1 MATVLDELLVK
12 LGFDADVSG
21 AERFNNSIN
30 KTIGIAAKVGT
41 ALGALGTIAGGALV
55 KGVVDISASF
65 ERFETQ
71 LTVLEGSSEKAKE
84 SMAWITDFASNTPFQ
99 LDEVTGAF
107 AKLRAYGLDPIRGD
121 FLASIG
127 DAAAIMGKSIDQG
140 VEAIADAVTGENER
154 LKEFAGIKAS
164 VDGDKVTYRYSH
176 QGKSIEKEVAN
187 NAEAIQEALQE
198 IFAERF
204 GGGTEMLANTWE
216 GMTAKMLDKWTIF
229 KKKIGEA
236 GIFDKLKGRLK
247 TILDYFD
254 DNADKVDAFA
264 EAIGKKLVEAFDWLD
279 EILFR
284 VWDSALYVRDAF
296 IELDKKFNVTEKLT
310 KALAIGL
317 ALVAANLATLA
328 AAKFLGALKSIR
340 AGLSMLLSPVTLAGI
355 AIIAL
360 ALVIEDIYGFL
371 NGKDSVIG
379 GLLKD
384 YPALQTVIDLA
395 KQIFNAIK
403 RIWTDNQETFKELFN
418 AVMGL
423 IDAFKPLVMLLI
435 DILPDAFAYLLDIA
449 VLAIEGISL
458 AVGVLVK
465 FFTGFVKV
473 LTVIWKGLWS
483 LLSSIFDGFFD
494 GVMNRVKAIINAIR
508 SVVKGLHSI
517 VNGNIISGLA
527 TIGEGV
533 VKGVGGVITGSSGG
547 YSGKNAVNNNNVSS
561 YQNQS
566 NITQHINVKSAQE
579 ASLIASRTAQ
589 STRQLNMGYM

>member
-30 KTIGIAAKVGT
+30 KTIGVATKVGT
-41 ALGALGTIAGGALV
+41 ALGALGGIAAGALAKSV
-55 KGVVDISASF
+55 ISTASTF
-65 ERFETQ
+65 EQFEVQ
-71 LTVLEGSSEKAKE
+71 LTTIEGSSEKAKE
-84 SMAWITDFASNTPFQ
+84 SLAWISDFGARTPYDVEQ
-99 LDEVTGAF
+99 VTEAF
-107 AKLRAYGLDPIRGD
+107 VKLKAYGLDPINNNLLESLGNT
-121 FLASIG
+121 AS
-127 DAAAIMGKSIDQG
+127 AMGKPLEQA
-140 VEAIADAVTGENER
+140 VEAIADAVRGENER
-154 LKEFAGIKAS
+154 LKEFGIVGSKN
-164 VDGDKVTYRYSH
+164 GDKISYTYDYNGESFT
-176 QGKSIEKEVAN
+176 KEVDNDTAS
-187 NAEAIQEALQE
+187 IQLALQE
-198 IFAERF
+198 IFDQKF
-204 GGGTEMLANTWE
+204 DGGMEALSKTWE
-216 GMTAKMLDKWTIF
+216 GMLSNLGDQWTDF
-229 KKKIGEA
+229 KRKIGEA
-236 GIFDKLKGRLK
+236 GIFDKLKGRLR
-247 TILDYFD
+247 TVLDYLN
-254 DNADKVDAFA
+254 DNADKVEALA
-264 EAIGKKLVEAFDWLD
+264 EAIGGKMVEAFDFL
-279 EILFR
+279 EAILFK

-328 AAKFLGALKSIR
+328 AVKIAGFINSIA
-340 AGLSMLLSPVTLAGI
+340 AGLKLLAGPAAIVGI

-384 YPALQTVIDLA
+384 YPVLQTVIDLA

-403 RIWTDNQETFKELFN
+403 RIWTDNQDTFKELFN

-435 DILPDAFAYLLDIA
+435 DILPDVFAFLLDVA

-458 AVGVLVK
+458 AVGTLAK
-465 FFTGFVKV
+465 FFTGFVKL
-473 LTVIWKGLWS
+473 LTGIWKGLWPV
-483 LLSSIFDGFFD
+483 LSSIFEVFFD
-494 GVMNRVKAIINAIR
+494 VVMNRVKAIVEAIR

-517 VNGNIISGLA
+517 VNGDIISGFA
-527 TIGEGV
+527 TIGDGV
-533 VKGVGGVITGSSGG
+533 IKGVGGVITGNTGG

-589 STRQLNMGYM
+589 STRQLNLGYM